1 MLLLEVTILLMVAIA
16 GTAVV
21 LTRDP
26 TCQVIG
32 LTFYGLLLALMFF
45 IYQAPDVALS
55 QIVIGA
61 VALPLMVLLTL
72 AKVRLNSQIAKFQE
86 QQKAREQKQPGKEEA
101 A

>member
-1 MLLLEVTILLMVAIA
+1 MLVLQFLILTLVAIA

-26 TCQVIG
+26 RNQVIG
-32 LTFYGLLLALMFF
+32 LSFFGLILAAMFF

-61 VALPLMVLLTL
+61 VALPLMFMLTM
-72 AKVRLNSQIAKFQE
+72 AKVRRNSEELDARKRRE
-86 QQKAREQKQPGKEEA
+86 QQKGKEVA
-101 A
+101 